1 MVTSVIYNRELN
13 SGGCRRRAR
22 GAWPHLVFRPNW
34 GPKGE
39 KKIFL
44 ETAPP
49 LPPPLPPPS
58 LSEGMYNR
66 ELNSGRSRGRA
77 RGAWPHLVFRPNW
90 GPKCEKKIFLETAP
104 PSPPLPS
111 PLPSPLPT
119 YLKVWIRHCFSND
132 DDDCSE
138 NVAEKMNLRSFIGNF
153 SWSWILKNI
162 IQVSKEKGKLVVVC
176 SCPP

>member
-1 MVTSVIYNRELN
+1 MWSLFLLVSSATR
-13 SGGCRRRAR
+13 
-22 GAWPHLVFRPNW
+22 HLSRCDKRSEILFSPWWHLWSTTGNLTVADVGE
-34 GPKGE
+34 GPVGPGPTLFFDQTE
-39 KKIFL
+39 AQSAKKK
-44 ETAPP
+44 
-49 LPPPLPPPS
+49 
-58 LSEGMYNR
+58 N
-66 ELNSGRSRGRA
+66 
-77 RGAWPHLVFRPNW
+77 
-90 GPKCEKKIFLETAP
+90 FLETAP

-111 PLPSPLPT
+111 PLLSPLPT
-119 YLKVWIRHCFSND
+119 YLKVWIRHCFSDD